1 MAGWFRCRADSPKI
15 PFYRRKYDII
25 ALQETWTDVPFILNV
40 YHAFELAALPGMGPG
55 RLKGGLGILIST
67 QLKVKCTEVAP
78 LKPFAMAVHLSLERG
93 FILFINVYLPPGRK
107 KTEVKEIWVKLERY
121 VSFLVIEYPKARI
134 WQCWQE
140 T

>member
-1 MAGWFRCRADSPKI
+1 MDRCAFNFEWLSCFRISSSAGNGAR
-15 PFYRRKYDII
+15 
-25 ALQETWTDVPFILNV
+25 QTE
-40 YHAFELAALPGMGPG
+40 
-55 RLKGGLGILIST
+55 GGLGILIST

-93 FILFINVYLPPGRK
+93 SILFINVYLPPGRK

-134 WQCWQE
+134 VLAGDLNARLGPDDPSLEKSSQR
-140 T
+140 